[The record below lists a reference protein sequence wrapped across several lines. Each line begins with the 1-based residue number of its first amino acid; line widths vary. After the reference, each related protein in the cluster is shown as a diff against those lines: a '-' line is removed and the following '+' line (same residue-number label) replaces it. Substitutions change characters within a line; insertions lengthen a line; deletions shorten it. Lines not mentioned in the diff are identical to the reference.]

1 MKFKD
6 TNKNYHYYYR
16 HQIPISLYFGLIS
29 KESKIQKAH
38 KEIFFVDF
46 QILSNLMAF
55 YVHSSYRFFGSKL

>member
-29 KESKIQKAH
+29 KESKIQKEH
-38 KEIFFVDF
+38 KEFFLLIFKYYP
-46 QILSNLMAF
+46 I
-55 YVHSSYRFFGSKL
+55 